1 MSETVSETSSSVTGE
16 SKHDFYV
23 AGPFFNDA
31 EVASM
36 ERLEASLEARG
47 KTMFKPRF
55 ASDIDVEGPE
65 ACFRVDVAGIR
76 DAGAVIANLIDDD
89 PGTMFEIGYAY
100 ALGKPVYGYRE
111 GLKPDVTINL
121 MIAQSVRTV
130 FAGPEDLA
138 HYLQTG
144 EHEEVEYR
152 QF

>member
-1 MSETVSETSSSVTGE
+1 MSETLNETSDSPTGE
-16 SKHDFYV
+16 LKHDFYV
-23 AGPFFNDA
+23 AGPFFN
-31 EVASM
+31 ETQVASM
-36 ERLEASLEARG
+36 EGLETVLESHG

-65 ACFRVDVAGIR
+65 NCFRVDVAGIR

-111 GLKPDVTINL
+111 GLGPNVTINL
-121 MIAQSVRTV
+121 MIAQSVRLV
-130 FAGPEDLA
+130 IAGPEDLA
-138 HYLQTG
+138 HYLETG
-144 EHEEVEYR
+144 QHESIAYR